1 MKISAD
7 IDGLYN
13 IKSAKD
19 GKFDRWLND
28 NTLHEIQININPESN
43 IQNDWHYFSKV
54 ARLLEFMDGDTIQ
67 EISDHIVAKWILKE
81 IEFPDKEPKKEIKEG
96 EEEKKDGEVDKKSES
111 SLSDDIPD
119 SNAMKFGN
127 YKHFSTII
135 LELLQKFIKMLDKYG
150 DEICTREVY
159 KTELIRLLC
168 VVEVFTYNKIN
179 LILINKTNC
188 VERLF
193 KLAMLV
199 EKHRLNELK

>member
-1 MKISAD
+1 
-7 IDGLYN
+7 
-13 IKSAKD
+13 
-19 GKFDRWLND
+19 
-28 NTLHEIQININPESN
+28 
-43 IQNDWHYFSKV
+43 
-54 ARLLEFMDGDTIQ
+54 MDGDTIQ

-81 IEFPDKEPKKEIKEG
+81 IEFPEKEEVPKKEIKEG
-96 EEEKKDGEVDKKSES
+96 EEEEKKDGEVDKKSES

-135 LELLQKFIKMLDKYG
+135 LELLQVFIKMLDKHG
-150 DEICTREVY
+150 DEICTREVF

-188 VERLF
+188 IERLF
-193 KLAMLV
+193 KLAMLI
-199 EKHRLNELK
+199 ENHRLKELK